1 MKRKAWLFS
10 GLLFG
15 IMVYGFQTTPGAKS
29 ASSTKTP
36 QKAVPPKKAVQLQVK
51 AYKVS
56 ASLKEVANISRF
68 QGTPEQK
75 RSLAQNLFVAT
86 PTDVQQLFF
95 IYENNDYGNIPSFV
109 TTDLVLQAYH
119 IFFDFTLRKVE
130 TEKLSPLL
138 RQLTEGMFRQSVT
151 TWKSVSDPKL
161 KAAALKNVA
170 FFGVAAKS
178 LGLKVDLPPQAA
190 LLVQKE
196 SALMDKHNGFE
207 VGAVFPYKIDY
218 SQFIVRGHYTR
229 TETLKRFFKAM
240 MWYGLAPFSF
250 YKEVEVGKPPVRSDE
265 TVRMGLLFVRDLYQA
280 KLQDT
285 WERIY
290 EPTAFYVGFAD
301 DLTPAEYKQL
311 TDEVFGKNAPVT
323 AFADAAKF
331 DTFVQRGEKMRS
343 PSIRHKMRHVVGGFL
358 PFPDTATPQLRFMG
372 QRYIPDSAI
381 LQRLSDPGGEK
392 EPPRYFPAGMDVM
405 AVLGSPRAK
414 WLLDVGYSE
423 PEHFDTKGWKGY
435 KPERDKLIAEFAQV
449 NEKQWTRN
457 MYWGWLWALQPL
469 IRPAT
474 ESSPSF
480 MRNDAWQD
488 KSLNTALASWAEL
501 RHDTILYG
509 KQSLT
514 GAECGGGSEKEPPFV
529 KGYVEPNVEFYR
541 RLHAL
546 TRLSKDGLTRRNL
559 LDLQLKGKF
568 EDFEDMLTFLL
579 RVSEKELKDE
589 KLTRE
594 EYEQIR
600 VIGATVER
608 LTLSVI
614 EGNATGWHE
623 ISSPTDQ
630 DIAVIADVHTGG
642 FAKLMALEEGVGH
655 VNEMLVI
662 VPIEGK
668 LTLTRGACFSYYEFQ
683 HPYEDRLTDEKW
695 QKMLKSGT
703 APPPPVWTK
712 TFLAPKPKGNRE
724 SLSLKVVVYSSG
736 C

>member
-1 MKRKAWLFS
+1 VKRKAWLFS

-29 ASSTKTP
+29 ASSAKTPP
-36 QKAVPPKKAVQLQVK
+36 QKAVPSKKAAQPQVK

-56 ASLKEVANISRF
+56 ASLKEVANINRF

-75 RSLAQNLFVAT
+75 KLLAQNLFVVT
-86 PTDVQQLFF
+86 PTDVEQLFF

-130 TEKLSPLL
+130 TDKLSPLL
-138 RQLTEGMFRQSVT
+138 RQLTEGMFRQSMT
-151 TWKSVSDPKL
+151 TWKSVSEPKL
-161 KAAALKNVA
+161 KAATLKNVA
-170 FFGVAAKS
+170 YFGVAAKS
-178 LGLKVDLPPQAA
+178 LGLKVDLPPEAA
-190 LLVQKE
+190 SMVQKE
-196 SALMDKHNGFE
+196 LTLMDKHEGFRL
-207 VGAVFPYKIDY
+207 GAVLPYKIDY

-229 TETLKRFFKAM
+229 AETLKRFFKAM

-250 YKEVEVGKPPVRSDE
+250 YKQVELSNKPPVRSDE

-301 DLTPAEYKQL
+301 DLTPAEYKGL
-311 TDEVFGKNAPVT
+311 MDEVFGKDAPVT

-331 DTFVQRGEKMRS
+331 DTFIQRGLKLREPLIK
-343 PSIRHKMRHVVGGFL
+343 PKVIHIVGELL
-358 PFPDTATPQLRFMG
+358 PFPDTKTQQLRFMG
-372 QRYIPDSAI
+372 QRHIPDSEMF
-381 LQRLSDPGGEK
+381 QRLT
-392 EPPRYFPAGMDVM
+392 EPMERFFPAGMDAM
-405 AVLGSPRAK
+405 AVLGSKRAE
-414 WLLDVGYSE
+414 WLLDVGYPE
-423 PEHFDTKGWKGY
+423 PWHFDTQGWKDY
-435 KPERDKLIAEFAQV
+435 KPERDKLVAEFAKV
-449 NEKQWTRN
+449 SEKQWTHN
-457 MYWGWLWALQPL
+457 LYWGWLWALQPL
-469 IRPAT
+469 IRPAD

-480 MRNDAWQD
+480 MRSDAWQD

-514 GAECGGGSEKEPPFV
+514 AVECGGGGEPPVV

-541 RLHAL
+541 RLQVL
-546 TRLSKDGLTRRNL
+546 TRLSKEGLARRNL

-568 EDFEDMLTFLL
+568 EDFEDMLAFLW
-579 RVSEKELKDE
+579 RVSEKELRNE

-600 VIGATVER
+600 IIGATVER
-608 LTLSVI
+608 LTLSII
-614 EGNATGWHE
+614 EGKASEWHE
-623 ISSPTDQ
+623 ISSPTDRNM
-630 DIAVIADVHTGG
+630 AVIADAHTGG
-642 FAKLMALEEGVGH
+642 VAPGLKALEEGVGH

-695 QKMLKSGT
+695 QKMLKSST

-712 TFLAPKPKGNRE
+712 TFLAPKPTGNRE
-724 SLSLKVVVYSSG
+724 SMSLKVVVYSSG